1 MRAALRLLVG
11 LGFSI
16 SSLVGCSEGDEAPPQ
31 QGIGSG
37 ATGGFAG
44 AFGVSGSGGNGG
56 NGGTGGGGSGGSAGS
71 GGTSGSSGT
80 GGSSGIGGAGGN
92 EAGGG
97 GTTAGSAG
105 QGGSGGTEAGKC
117 PVTFSVTVPAGAQNP
132 RVAGEW
138 NNFNPATATPL
149 TPGSDGKH
157 QGTVALPPGLHGYK
171 VIYEQGGQT
180 QWVLDPDQGRRKY
193 LGGIENSAV
202 KVRDCAL
209 PSLTVTSTEIKRL
222 APGQGS
228 FSAKLS
234 FTAGIGGDGAAPEA
248 FELTLRSG
256 GKSTP
261 LAKTA
266 YQVDTKGHVT
276 ISLNGLADG
285 KYRVT
290 AVPVDKSGK
299 KGEPLLLPFWIEAE
313 PFQWEGA
320 LIYMVMTDRFRD
332 GDPKNN
338 GPQTPGAEPTGDFQ
352 GGDLEGLRQAIAEGV
367 LDKLGVHA
375 IWLTPFQTNPQKSY
389 LAADGVHKVTGYHGY
404 WPVKG
409 REVDPRLGGPD
420 ALHALVEEA
429 HQHGIRILQDY
440 VVNHVHEEHEY
451 FKEHPEWFRTGCVCG
466 TAGCDWT
473 EKALECLFAPYMP
486 DINHTVPE
494 ANARF
499 VDDAVYWLDEF
510 DLDGL
515 RVDAVKHVEEVATR
529 NLAVQIRESFENAGT
544 KYFLMGETAMGW
556 GDCPDPCNDE
566 NYNTIA
572 RYIGPYGL
580 DGQFDF
586 VLYHGVSYR
595 VFASYEKGMLHA
607 DYWTDHGQKRWPK
620 GAIMTPYIGSHDT
633 PRFVT
638 LADPDN
644 AWKAGIQW
652 GDIAKAPN
660 SNLPLQRLRV
670 AMAWMMGLPGAPLLY
685 YGDEYGQWGGA
696 DPNNRLFWR
705 DESKLSTEE
714 KNTLAFVQKLG
725 QARRAIPALR
735 RGSYVPY
742 NQLVDQKT
750 VGSSTLEDVLVFGRK
765 APDGKAAIVGVNRSG
780 IAHAMIAQA
789 QSALGLSPGT
799 VLKDALGGP
808 GATVDDTGKVKI
820 VIPAFGAVMLAPLR

>member
-1 MRAALRLLVG
+1 VIAG
-11 LGFSI
+11 
-16 SSLVGCSEGDEAPPQ
+16 LVGCSEGDEAPPQ

-37 ATGGFAG
+37 AVGGFAG
-44 AFGVSGSGGNGG
+44 AA
-56 NGGTGGGGSGGSAGS
+56 GTGGSGNTGGSSAGSGGSAG
-71 GGTSGSSGT
+71 GQ
-80 GGSSGIGGAGGN
+80 GGSSAGAGGGGAGGSGAGGN
-92 EAGGG
+92 EAGAGGSPAGAGG
-97 GTTAGSAG
+97 GGAGGSSGGSSG
-105 QGGSGGTEAGKC
+105 QGGSSGGGGSDAGKC

-149 TPGSDGKH
+149 TPGSNGKH
-157 QGTVALPPGLHGYK
+157 QGTIALPPGLHGYK

-180 QWVLDPDQGRRKY
+180 QWVFDPDQGRRKY
-193 LGGIENSAV
+193 IGGIENSAV

-209 PSLTVTSTEIKRL
+209 PSLTVTSSEVKRP
-222 APGQGS
+222 APGQGT

-234 FTAGIGGDGAAPEA
+234 FVPGTGGDAAA
-248 FELTLRSG
+248 SASFELTLRSG
-256 GKSTP
+256 GKSAS
-261 LAKTA
+261 LAQDA
-266 YQVDTKGHVT
+266 YQVDAKGDVT
-276 ISLNGLADG
+276 ISLTGLADG

-290 AVPVDKSGK
+290 AVPVDKAGK

-313 PFQWEGA
+313 PFQWEDA
-320 LIYMVMTDRFRD
+320 VIYMVMTDRFRD
-332 GDPKNN
+332 GDPTNN
-338 GPQTPGAEPTGDFQ
+338 GVQTPGAEPTGDFQ
-352 GGDLEGLRQAIAEGV
+352 GGDLEGLRQVIADGT
-367 LDKLGVHA
+367 LDKLGINA
-375 IWLTPFQTNPQKSY
+375 IWLTPFQTNPSKGY
-389 LAADGVHKVTGYHGY
+389 LAADGVHTVTGYHGY

-409 REVDPRLGGPD
+409 REVDPRLGGAD
-420 ALHALVEEA
+420 ALRAMVEEA
-429 HQHGIRILQDY
+429 HKHGIRILQDY

-466 TAGCDWT
+466 TPGCDWT

-486 DINHTVPE
+486 DIDHTVPE

-499 VDDAVYWLDEF
+499 VDDAVFWLDEF

-529 NLAVQIRESFENAGT
+529 NLAVQVRESFENAGT

-572 RYIGPYGL
+572 RYIGPHGL

-595 VFASYEKGMLHA
+595 VFASNEKGMLHA

-620 GAIMTPYIGSHDT
+620 GSVMTPYIGSHDT

-644 AWKAGIQW
+644 AWKAGTQW

-670 AMAWMMGLPGAPLLY
+670 AMAWMLGLPGAPLLY

-696 DPNNRLFWR
+696 DPNNRIFWR
-705 DESKLSTEE
+705 DESKLSAEE
-714 KNTLAFVQKLG
+714 KSTLAFVQKLG

-735 RGSYVPY
+735 RGAYVPY
-742 NQLVDQKT
+742 NQVVDQKT
-750 VGSSTLEDVLVFGRK
+750 VSSSTLEDVLVFGRK
-765 APDGKAAIVGVNRSG
+765 TTDGKAALVGVNRSG
-780 IAHAMIAQA
+780 LTQAMIVQA
-789 QSALGLSPGT
+789 QSALGLPPGT
-799 VLKDALGGP
+799 VLKDALGGSET
-808 GATVDDTGKVKI
+808 TVDAAGKVKI
-820 VIPAFGAVMLAPLR
+820 TVPAFGAVMLAP